1 MSLWLSETQL
11 NIISKT
17 ILLETHFIRRVDS
30 FSGCVII
37 TTFNE
42 YNSSGLICA
51 ALICLI
57 FTFLLIVFKV
67 LSQLLLHK
75 ETKGN
80 PQESFYCHND
90 AKKQLY

>member
-42 YNSSGLICA
+42 YNPSVILRRPHLLDIY
-51 ALICLI
+51 I
-57 FTFLLIVFKV
+57 FIDCMQSAESVVITQRNKRE
-67 LSQLLLHK
+67 STRKLLL
-75 ETKGN
+75 
-80 PQESFYCHND
+80 S
-90 AKKQLY
+90 